1 VFLRNL
7 DCDFVQGY
15 YFGKPMPGEEFE
27 EFLLIQQAKP
37 VVVAQC

>member
-1 VFLRNL
+1 MFLRNL

-15 YFGKPMPGEEFE
+15 YFGKPMPGEKFE